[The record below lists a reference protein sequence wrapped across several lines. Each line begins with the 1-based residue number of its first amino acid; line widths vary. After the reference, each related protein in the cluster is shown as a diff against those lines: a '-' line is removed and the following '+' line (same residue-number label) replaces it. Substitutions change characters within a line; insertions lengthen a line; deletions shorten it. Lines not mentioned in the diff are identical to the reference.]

1 MPIMS
6 RRPPDP
12 SGEEPRSEPEIIPP
26 SRAHASDSTVWASAS
41 VRGRRVYVARLGPFT
56 IIILLLAIAL
66 FAALLVL
73 LLIGAF
79 VIWIPVIILLIAAA
93 AVSAWWRRLFRG

>member
-1 MPIMS
+1 MS

-26 SRAHASDSTVWASAS
+26 SRAHSSDRTVWASAS
-41 VRGRRVYVARLGPFT
+41 VRGRRRVYVARLGPFT
-56 IIILLLAIAL
+56 IIILMIAIAL

-79 VIWIPVIILLIAAA
+79 VIWIPLVILLVVAA